1 MSAALLPVGPVAETV
16 SHRSVAAAVL
26 RRLGSS
32 ALVVVV
38 ALVLL
43 GLAWTALLQA
53 FDVSTFVGKTPADVY
68 RYLVSDAP
76 PRGVRP
82 ASISAEAARADLR
95 AAWLVTLA
103 DAGIGFVTGMVVATL
118 VAMAFVLVKPI
129 EFAFMPIA
137 MLLRSV
143 PLVALAPV
151 LLLVPVLEQVATQ
164 VAIVTYCL
172 PLVAIGPILVIVAGR
187 ESPQGASI
195 VLAGLSVFFTSVVGF
210 LLGLRAAPR
219 TSLDLV
225 RAYGGSRLT
234 GLRLVQLIA
243 ALPHVFAALK
253 IAAPAA
259 FLGAVLAEYLGSGGD
274 RSLGRALIS
283 AQTNADAPQ
292 LWYLALVSGAVAGL
306 AYALIGLVARLVT
319 PWSSGTEAGR

>member
-1 MSAALLPVGPVAETV
+1 MSAAAPGTLAGPARPALRDRLDALPSWVGGLVGVLVIVLLWWLVSALAFQSSRAVPSPPEVAARLLSGPAWADTLGNLGGT
-16 SHRSVAAAVL
+16 VAAAAQGYL
-26 RRLGSS
+26 YGN
-32 ALVVVV
+32 
-38 ALVLL
+38 
-43 GLAWTALLQA
+43 LAALL
-53 FDVSTFVGKTPADVY
+53 
-68 RYLVSDAP
+68 
-76 PRGVRP
+76 
-82 ASISAEAARADLR
+82 
-95 AAWLVTLA
+95 LA
-103 DAGIGFVTGMVVATL
+103 
-118 VAMAFVLVKPI
+118 VLV
-129 EFAFMPIA
+129 
-137 MLLRSV
+137 
-143 PLVALAPV
+143 
-151 LLLVPVLEQVATQ
+151 LLVPVLEQVATQ

-195 VLAGLSVFFTSVVGF
+195 VLAALSVFFTSVVGF

-234 GLRLVQLIA
+234 ELRTVQLVA
-243 ALPHVFAALK
+243 ALPQVFAALK

-306 AYALIGLVARLVT
+306 AYAVIGLVGRLVT
-319 PWSSGTEAGR
+319 PWSSGAEAGR